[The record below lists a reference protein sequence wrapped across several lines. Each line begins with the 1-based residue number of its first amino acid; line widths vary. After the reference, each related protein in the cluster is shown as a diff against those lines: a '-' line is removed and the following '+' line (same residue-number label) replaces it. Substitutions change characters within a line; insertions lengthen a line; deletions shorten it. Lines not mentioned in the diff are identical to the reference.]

1 MLTAEINNQPINC
14 YDNKYDRDTL
24 KNGRTKEFC
33 NVLFVMGSMNIV
45 MANW

>member
-24 KNGRTKEFC
+24 KKWADKGIC